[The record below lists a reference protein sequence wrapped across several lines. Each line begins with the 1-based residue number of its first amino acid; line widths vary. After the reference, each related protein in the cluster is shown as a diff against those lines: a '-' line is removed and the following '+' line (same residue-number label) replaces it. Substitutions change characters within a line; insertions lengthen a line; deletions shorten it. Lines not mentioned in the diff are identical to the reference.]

1 MGLRAGKVLRLG
13 SHPLI
18 KDDEMKKRI
27 VLQKRTTK
35 ETDIAVKLN
44 IDGVGKCDIDTG
56 IGVLDH
62 MLELF
67 AFHGLFDL
75 DISAK
80 GDLKVDIH
88 HTNEDVGIVLGDA
101 FKKALDNKIGIKRF
115 GSASVPM
122 EDVVATVTVD
132 ISGRGYYRLKTG
144 KSSFAPKAEN
154 GYVFTDA
161 EHFFDSFSK
170 HLGMNLAISVEPLS
184 SDLHT
189 TLEPIFKALGI
200 ALDQA
205 TQVDPRR
212 KGVPSTKGV
221 ID

>member
-1 MGLRAGKVLRLG
+1 
-13 SHPLI
+13 
-18 KDDEMKKRI
+18 MKKRI
-27 VLQKRTTK
+27 VTLKRKTK
-35 ETDIAVKLN
+35 ETDITVKLN
-44 IDGVGKCDIDTG
+44 IDGTGKSKLNTG
-56 IGVLDH
+56 IGLLDH

-67 AFHGLFDL
+67 SFHGLFDL

-88 HTNEDVGIVLGDA
+88 HTNEDIGIVLGDA
-101 FKKALDNKIGIKRF
+101 FKKALGDKLGIRRF

-122 EDVVATVTVD
+122 EDVVASVALD
-132 ISGRGYYRLKTG
+132 ISGRGSYKLKR
-144 KSSFAPKAEN
+144 EN
-154 GYVFTDA
+154 KTEPQAQDGYSMKDV
-161 EHFFDSFSK
+161 EHLFESLAK
-170 HLGMNLAISVEPLS
+170 RLGMNLSISINPD